1 MLDSWIFFPI
11 NAIMFLMFAGL
22 AVASTLFWFWML
34 IDCVMNEPSQGND
47 KLIWV
52 IIIVFT
58 QLLGALIYF
67 FFRRPKRIAQE
78 ISTSSEN

>member
-1 MLDSWIFFPI
+1 MIDSL
-11 NAIMFLMFAGL
+11 MFLPVNFLLFLLFVGIAIG
-22 AVASTLFWFWML
+22 STIFWVWML

-58 QLLGALIYF
+58 QLIGALIYF
-67 FFRRPKRIAQE
+67 IFRRQKRNSVSHKADV
-78 ISTSSEN
+78 

>member
-22 AVASTLFWFWML
+22 AIASTLFWLWML

-58 QLLGALIYF
+58 QLLGAVIYF

-78 ISTSSEN
+78 ISMSSEN